1 MKPVAKLFL
10 PAIALAAAMTLAPMP
25 GHAQTAPNADALG
38 GVGSSHTVTVRAKV
52 HAINQ
57 KTREV
62 TLIGPAHDVFTV
74 HAGDEVRNLDQ
85 VRKGDTV
92 VVRYTR
98 SAVLVLNGPGQPT
111 PDNSATLTAA
121 RAAPGQLPS
130 GVAAGRLVVTGTVV
144 GVDLDDHTLQL
155 VNPNGGRVVTVDVT
169 DPQRQQQMAS
179 VKVGDK
185 ITAILSAALAVSVE
199 PVR

>member
-1 MKPVAKLFL
+1 VKPVTKLLL
-10 PAIALAAAMTLAPMP
+10 PAAVLAAAITLAPMP
-25 GHAQTAPNADALG
+25 GHAQTAPDANALG
-38 GVGSSHTVTVRAKV
+38 GVGTSHTVTVRAKV

-62 TLIGPAHDVFTV
+62 TLIGPDHEAFTV
-74 HAGDEVRNLDQ
+74 HAGDQVQNLDK

-98 SAVLVLNGPGQPT
+98 SSVLVLNGPGQPT
-111 PDNSATLTAA
+111 PDNSATVAA
-121 RAAPGQLPS
+121 GRAAPGQMPS

-144 GVDLDDHTLQL
+144 GIDLDNHTLQL
-155 VNPNGGRVVTVDVT
+155 VNPTGGRVVTVDVT

-185 ITAILSAALAVSVE
+185 ITAVMTAALAISVE
-199 PVR
+199 PVH